1 MIVPIIACMNFS
13 VRFFNSPFLSTE
25 TIRCVMVL
33 SKLSVKMQVDCS
45 VFLPTSSGG
54 GTGRGVD
61 EEEEE
66 EIEEEEEEDGQE

>member
-1 MIVPIIACMNFS
+1 
-13 VRFFNSPFLSTE
+13 
-25 TIRCVMVL
+25 MVL

-61 EEEEE
+61 DEEEE
-66 EIEEEEEEDGQE
+66 EIEEEIEEEDGQE